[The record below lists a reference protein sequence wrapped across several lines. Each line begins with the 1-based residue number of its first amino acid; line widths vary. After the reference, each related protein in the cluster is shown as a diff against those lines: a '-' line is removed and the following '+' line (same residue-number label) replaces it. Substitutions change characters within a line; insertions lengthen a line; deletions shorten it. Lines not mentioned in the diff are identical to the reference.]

1 MDGKCRT
8 MNTVYKC
15 IASVPTKPDKSY
27 IALSEDEWKKRYYN
41 HRKSFRNQRYQS
53 KTMLYSCVW
62 ETKRAMDQIPFLKL
76 PIITVLKYHETLPTL
91 FIRKICNHYIPRS

>member
-1 MDGKCRT
+1 

-27 IALSEDEWKKRYYN
+27 IGLSEDEWKKRYYN
-41 HRKSFRNQRYQS
+41 HRKSFRNQRCQS
-53 KTMLYSCVW
+53 KTMLYSYVW
-62 ETKRAMDQIPFLKL
+62 ETKRDTL
-76 PIITVLKYHETLPTL
+76 PEIVNHCISTSLLKYHETLSTL